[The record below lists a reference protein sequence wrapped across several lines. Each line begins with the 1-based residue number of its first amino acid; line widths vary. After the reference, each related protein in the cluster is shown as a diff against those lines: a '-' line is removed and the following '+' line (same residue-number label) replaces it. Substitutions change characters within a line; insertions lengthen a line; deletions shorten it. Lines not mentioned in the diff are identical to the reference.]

1 MGLAAAFHAVKAGHT
16 VDVLEA
22 APEPGGMAAHF
33 DLAGLSIE
41 RFYHF
46 VCKSDIATM
55 ELMDELG
62 IRSLLHWK
70 NTSMGIFTGGR
81 LRDWGNPVALLKF
94 HELSLLSRL
103 RYGLF
108 AFLSVRRERW
118 DAIETESA
126 HSWITRW
133 CGDEVY
139 DRLWSPLFRLK
150 FHQYAEN
157 ISAAWI
163 WTRIKR
169 IGRSRKSMMQEE
181 LGYIEGGSQTLV
193 DSLCSAI
200 LKAGGRIR
208 TQCPALRVIVEGG
221 KVTGVKTPQGV
232 VPADAVISTVPT
244 PLISAMVPDLPAD
257 WKARYESIVNM
268 GICCLVF
275 KLKRSISPH
284 FWVNVSE
291 ADIDVPGI
299 IEFSNLRSVGSESV
313 VYVPAYMPNDHVKFK
328 WTDRE
333 LLDEAFVYLQR
344 MNPELTEA
352 DIVASHVARLRH
364 AQPVCEPGFAAKIPP
379 IQTPILGLQI
389 ADTCFYYPEDRGISE
404 SVRVGREMAGRL
416 PPL

>member
-1 MGLAAAFHAVKAGHT
+1 
-16 VDVLEA
+16 
-22 APEPGGMAAHF
+22 
-33 DLAGLSIE
+33 
-41 RFYHF
+41 
-46 VCKSDIATM
+46 
-55 ELMDELG
+55 MDELG
-62 IRSLLHWK
+62 IRSLLLWK

-333 LLDEAFVYLQR
+333 LLDEAFAYLQR

-352 DIVASHVARLRH
+352 GIVASMSRAFVMRSPFANQALQQRSLRFRLR
-364 AQPVCEPGFAAKIPP
+364 
-379 IQTPILGLQI
+379 
-389 ADTCFYYPEDRGISE
+389 S
-404 SVRVGREMAGRL
+404 
-416 PPL
+416 

>member
-1 MGLAAAFHAVKAGHT
+1 
-16 VDVLEA
+16 
-22 APEPGGMAAHF
+22 
-33 DLAGLSIE
+33 
-41 RFYHF
+41 
-46 VCKSDIATM
+46 
-55 ELMDELG
+55 
-62 IRSLLHWK
+62 
-70 NTSMGIFTGGR
+70 MGIFTGGK
-81 LRDWGNPVALLKF
+81 LRDWGTPVALLKF
-94 HELSLLSRL
+94 RELSLLSRL

-208 TQCPALRVIVEGG
+208 TQSPALRVIVEDG

-257 WKARYESIVNM
+257 WRARYESIVNM

-291 ADIDVPGI
+291 PDIDVPGI

-364 AQPVCEPGFAAKIPP
+364 AQPICEPGFAAKIPP

-404 SVRVGREMAGRL
+404 SVRVGRELAGRL

>member
-1 MGLAAAFHAVKAGHT
+1 
-16 VDVLEA
+16 
-22 APEPGGMAAHF
+22 MAAHF

-46 VCKSDIATM
+46 VCKGDIATM

-70 NTSMGIFTGGR
+70 STSMGIFTGGS
-81 LRDWGNPVALLKF
+81 LRDWGTPVALLKF
-94 HELSLLSRL
+94 REISLLARL

-126 HSWITRW
+126 RSWITRW

-139 DRLWSPLFRLK
+139 ERLWKPLFTMK

-208 TQCPALRVIVEGG
+208 TQSPALRVIVEDG
-221 KVTGVKTPQGV
+221 KVTGVRTPQGV
-232 VPADAVISTVPT
+232 VRADAVISTVPT

-291 ADIDVPGI
+291 PDIDVPGI

-313 VYVPAYMPNDHVKFK
+313 VYIPAYMPNDHVKFK

-344 MNPELTEA
+344 INPKLTEA

-364 AQPVCEPGFAAKIPP
+364 AQPICEPGFAAKIPP
-379 IQTPILGLQI
+379 VQTPIMGLQI

-404 SVRVGREMAGRL
+404 SVRLGREMAGRL